1 MAQLTQLP
9 RFVLDLLAACPSAGA
24 GVHNH
29 LFRLARV
36 LHPFYAYKAEMA
48 ALIAASVAG
57 CGRDV
62 PASEIE
68 HAERKW
74 RADFAHIESRTLIEI
89 EGGLWIQGR
98 HNRPQ
103 GFAADAEK
111 YLEAAMAGWR
121 VLRLTEL
128 QITAPMIE
136 RIVVFIRTAGVKSV

>member
-1 MAQLTQLP
+1 MP
-9 RFVLDLLAACPSAGA
+9 RLRYRDKSPPSRLEAKFA
-24 GVHNH
+24 LSWRSFGVPE
-29 LFRLARV
+29 LEREFR
-36 LHPFYAYKAEMA
+36 
-48 ALIAASVAG
+48 S
-57 CGRDV
+57 
-62 PASEIE
+62 

-74 RADFAHIESRTLIEI
+74 RADFAHIEI

-111 YLEAAMAGWR
+111 YLEAALAGWR

-136 RIVVFIRTAGVKSV
+136 RIVTFIRTAGVKSV